1 MDKIVI
7 NDIELTQ
14 EEFDLYKKGTSI
26 DDIVKRRD
34 TNLTD
39 AEKEKRAFAQKI
51 AKLFELVYDEDDIV
65 MMHQDKTGW
74 HYCNSYIELYIE
86 IKDIK
91 FNDETLNKIK
101 LYINQDN
108 NIYETVNIY
117 NIDGLIEFLNDCV
130 EWADKVQD
138 AMDTCPY

>member
-14 EEFDLYKKGTSI
+14 EEFDLYKEGVSI

-34 TNLTD
+34 ANLTD
-39 AEKEKRAFAQKI
+39 EKKEKLAFEQKI
-51 AKLFELVYDEDDIV
+51 AKLFELVNDEDEVV
-65 MMHQDKTGW
+65 MMDPDKKGW
-74 HYCNSYIELYIE
+74 HYCNSYIELYID

-91 FNDETLNKIK
+91 FEGEALNKIK
-101 LYINQDN
+101 LYINEDN
-108 NIYETVNIY
+108 NIYETVSIY
-117 NIDGLIEFLNDCV
+117 SIDGLIEFLNDCV
-130 EWADKVQD
+130 EWIDRVLD

>member
-1 MDKIVI
+1 MDRIVI

-14 EEFDLYKKGTSI
+14 EEFDLYKEGVRI

-34 TNLTD
+34 ANLTD
-39 AEKEKRAFAQKI
+39 EKKEKLAFEQKI
-51 AKLFELVYDEDDIV
+51 TKLFELVNDKDEVV
-65 MMHQDKTGW
+65 MMDPDKKGW
-74 HYCNSYIELYIE
+74 YYCNSYIELYID

-91 FNDETLNKIK
+91 FEDEALNEIK
-101 LYINQDN
+101 LYINEDN

-130 EWADKVQD
+130 EWVDRVLD